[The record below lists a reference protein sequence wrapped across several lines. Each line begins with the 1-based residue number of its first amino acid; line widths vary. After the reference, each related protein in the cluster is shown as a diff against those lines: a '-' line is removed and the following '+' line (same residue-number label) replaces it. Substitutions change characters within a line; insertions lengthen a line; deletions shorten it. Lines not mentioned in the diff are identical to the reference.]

1 MLNNQRR
8 METALHRA
16 TLLRGPRLGYH
27 PRLRA
32 EIGSRNKAWWS
43 QLRMDEKG
51 TGTVAEEEDVVVEDA
66 AADSSAAEISQVGRE
81 DASLEDVESAS
92 VLEQYRA
99 PIAIGALATLGVVIA
114 AAHPSFDT
122 ASLPSFLAKNSP
134 FVTFLMAGTAAMT
147 AEAVTYPFDSIKTRK
162 QLKFEPSTSN
172 EPDTIESRLHNLRS
186 LYFGVRVAVL
196 RHLPYSGTR
205 LMVYEQLRA
214 AATHSSLFGGVD
226 VTPPFLV
233 LAAAATVSGAVGQ
246 FVASPADLLKVR
258 MQADGR
264 RVLQG
269 EPRLYKGLGDV
280 ISRVIND
287 EGFTT
292 LWTGVYANMARACFM
307 NLGDQAVYDSV
318 KRAVVTSV
326 GSGLEAEIAAS
337 MATGVATALL
347 ACPSEVV
354 RTRMMNNGPTAP
366 VPIYDNLA
374 DCTVKTWQ
382 EGGVKAFY
390 QGLLP
395 FYARDGPWYFTF
407 WLTYE
412 FLKKL

>member
-1 MLNNQRR
+1 MAGHYRYISLILFLLAPTQDAFLMNTASSGLKMLNNQRR

-66 AADSSAAEISQVGRE
+66 AADSSAAEMSQVGRE

-172 EPDTIESRLHNLRS
+172 EPDTIISALLISLHMSLLISSLDLVSSAHEQESRLHNLRS

-214 AATHSSLFGGVD
+214 VFPSPSSL
-226 VTPPFLV
+226 PPSHPLSLSLFLSFY
-233 LAAAATVSGAVGQ
+233 LSLDTSLSLSSRSLSVSLFHHAWQ
-246 FVASPADLLKVR
+246 LLIHASPALTPPSPPPPPPPPPPPSSNSSPDLRCSSSAGCDAQQPLR
-258 MQADGR
+258 GR
-264 RVLQG
+264 RRDPSL
-269 EPRLYKGLGDV
+269 PRP
-280 ISRVIND
+280 R
-287 EGFTT
+287 
-292 LWTGVYANMARACFM
+292 RRCH
-307 NLGDQAVYDSV
+307 
-318 KRAVVTSV
+318 
-326 GSGLEAEIAAS
+326 
-337 MATGVATALL
+337 
-347 ACPSEVV
+347 
-354 RTRMMNNGPTAP
+354 
-366 VPIYDNLA
+366 
-374 DCTVKTWQ
+374 
-382 EGGVKAFY
+382 
-390 QGLLP
+390 
-395 FYARDGPWYFTF
+395 
-407 WLTYE
+407 
-412 FLKKL
+412 